1 MVDMSAHN
9 GVYGGEFDA
18 FIMGV
23 LLFEKGSLCAKMLKN
38 AVVSFF
44 SIIEF
49 VKIVITVRRS
59 EFSSIASEDG
69 SESSGIQREEIRP

>member
-38 AVVSFF
+38 AVVSFAF
-44 SIIEF
+44 HN
-49 VKIVITVRRS
+49 
-59 EFSSIASEDG
+59 
-69 SESSGIQREEIRP
+69 